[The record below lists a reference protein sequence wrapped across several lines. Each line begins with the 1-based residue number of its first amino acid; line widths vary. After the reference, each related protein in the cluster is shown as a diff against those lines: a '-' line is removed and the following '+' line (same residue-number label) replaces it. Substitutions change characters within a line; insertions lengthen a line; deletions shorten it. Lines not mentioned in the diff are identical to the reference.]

1 MENELNQ
8 PPVPEAQPQAPVQS
22 GQPQNANSQGQGQG
36 QGGKRRRRRRRGKKG
51 SGGAMAQGGQTGNG
65 QPQHMRQGGHQQHR
79 QGGQQQG
86 GGAGRR
92 RNRQGGRRR
101 GGTPFVGP
109 MDHSYRNGQDNIG
122 NIADPDR
129 FRSRGNPNGNF
140 SNTAQYKPDMS
151 PVALDANAPTRIF
164 CFIEDLFFLA
174 KINEVSKKLGVKVE
188 FVKTAEPILERA
200 GDDIPE
206 NERPALVIIDLN
218 NNNIKPLTLIPKLRS
233 KLKKTT
239 SIIGF
244 LSHIQGELK
253 VKAQEAGCDTVMP
266 RSAFSQNLP
275 NLLRRHAE
283 EEDPYDTKQ
292 PV

>member
-1 MENELNQ
+1 
-8 PPVPEAQPQAPVQS
+8 
-22 GQPQNANSQGQGQG
+22 
-36 QGGKRRRRRRRGKKG
+36 
-51 SGGAMAQGGQTGNG
+51 
-65 QPQHMRQGGHQQHR
+65 
-79 QGGQQQG
+79 
-86 GGAGRR
+86 
-92 RNRQGGRRR
+92 
-101 GGTPFVGP
+101 

-122 NIADPDR
+122 NVVEPQDR

-140 SNTAQYKPDMS
+140 SSTAQYKPDMS
-151 PVALDANAPTRIF
+151 PVAMNENAPARIF

-200 GDDIPE
+200 DDEVPE
-206 NERPALVIIDLN
+206 NERPALIIIDLN
-218 NNNIKPLTLIPKLRS
+218 NNNIKPLTLIPKLRL
-233 KLKKTT
+233 KLKKST

-283 EEDPYDTKQ
+283 EEDPYDTRQ

>member
-1 MENELNQ
+1 
-8 PPVPEAQPQAPVQS
+8 
-22 GQPQNANSQGQGQG
+22 
-36 QGGKRRRRRRRGKKG
+36 
-51 SGGAMAQGGQTGNG
+51 
-65 QPQHMRQGGHQQHR
+65 
-79 QGGQQQG
+79 
-86 GGAGRR
+86 
-92 RNRQGGRRR
+92 
-101 GGTPFVGP
+101 
-109 MDHSYRNGQDNIG
+109 MDHSYRNGQDNLG
-122 NIADPDR
+122 NVADSPDQH
-129 FRSRGNPNGNF
+129 RSRRGAPNGSYNGQRF
-140 SNTAQYKPDMS
+140 PQQDLS
-151 PVALDANAPTRIF
+151 PATIREDAPTRIF

-174 KINEVSKKLGVKVE
+174 KIQETARKLGVKVE

-200 GDDIPE
+200 SEDVPE
-206 NERPALVIIDLN
+206 ADRPALVIIDLN

-233 KLKKTT
+233 KLKKST

-283 EEDPYDTKQ
+283 EEDPFDHQQ

>member
-1 MENELNQ
+1 MENEMNQ
-8 PPVPEAQPQAPVQS
+8 PPQPEAQPQGPVQ
-22 GQPQNANSQGQGQG
+22 P
-36 QGGKRRRRRRRGKKG
+36 GGGGGRNNRRRRRRRGKKQA
-51 SGGAMAQGGQTGNG
+51 GANNG
-65 QPQHMRQGGHQQHR
+65 QPQQQMHR
-79 QGGQQQG
+79 QQQG
-86 GGAGRR
+86 HRQPGQNQGGARR
-92 RNRQGGRRR
+92 RNRTGRGRR
-101 GGTPFVGP
+101 GPAAFVGP
-109 MDHSYRNGQDNIG
+109 MDHSYRNGQDNLG
-122 NIADPDR
+122 NVADSADQHR
-129 FRSRGNPNGNF
+129 FRRGAPNGSYNGQRF
-140 SNTAQYKPDMS
+140 PQPDLS
-151 PVALDANAPTRIF
+151 PATIREDAPTRIF

-174 KINEVSKKLGVKVE
+174 KIQETARKLGVKVE

-200 GDDIPE
+200 SEDVPE
-206 NERPALVIIDLN
+206 ADRPALVIIDLN

-233 KLKKTT
+233 KLKKST

-283 EEDPYDTKQ
+283 EEDPYDHQQ

>member
-22 GQPQNANSQGQGQG
+22 GQPQNPNSAERQGQ
-36 QGGKRRRRRRRGKKG
+36 GKRRRRRRRGKKG
-51 SGGAMAQGGQTGNG
+51 GGGAMAQGGQPGNG
-65 QPQHMRQGGHQQHR
+65 QPQHMRQGGHQHR
-79 QGGQQQG
+79 QGGQHQQG
-86 GGAGRR
+86 GGGGRR

-122 NIADPDR
+122 NIADAQDR
-129 FRSRGNPNGNF
+129 FRGRGNPNGNF
-140 SNTAQYKPDMS
+140 SATAQYKPDMS
-151 PVALDANAPTRIF
+151 PVAMNENAPTRIF

-200 GDDIPE
+200 GDEVPE

-218 NNNIKPLTLIPKLRS
+218 NNNIKPLTLIAKLRS
-233 KLKKTT
+233 KLKKST

-283 EEDPYDTKQ
+283 EEDPFDTKQ